1 MAEVESHGL
10 AADLM
15 LTEDR
20 WGAHNYRPL
29 DVCEAGI
36 LVPPPI
42 ISEEDLAWAAGQVRK
57 TFEG

>member
-1 MAEVESHGL
+1 M
-10 AADLM
+10 M
-15 LTEDR
+15 RTEDR